1 MKIILNNK
9 DLFKKI
15 NLTKDLG
22 FVPTMGAIHDGHI
35 SLIKKSIKKCH
46 KTLVS
51 IFINPKQFN
60 KKDDFKKY
68 PKNINQDL
76 TILKRFNIDYV
87 FIPKINDV
95 YKYKRSKQ
103 IKLYRKD
110 KILCAKY
117 RKGHFEGVLDVMDR
131 LTKFINPKKIFM
143 GKKDFQQFILVKD
156 YIKKKYNI
164 KVIGC
169 PTIRDKNK
177 VALSSR
183 NFLLNQKELL
193 IASQIIKDLFNF
205 KKKFKKSKKIN
216 YYLKKKKID
225 LQNKYKIKIEYLEN
239 RKINNLKKTN
249 NFNQSKIFFAYYINQ
264 IRLIDNL

>member
-76 TILKRFNIDYV
+76 TILKKFNIDYV
-87 FIPKINDV
+87 LIPKINDV
-95 YKYKRSKQ
+95 YKYEKSKQ

-164 KVIGC
+164 KVIGS

-183 NFLLNQKELL
+183 NFLLNKKELF

-205 KKKFKKSKKIN
+205 KKKFRKSKKIN
-216 YYLKKKKID
+216 YYLKKKKIY

-239 RKINNLKKTN
+239 RKINNFKKIN
-249 NFNQSKIFFAYYINQ
+249 YFNQSKIFVAYYINQ
-264 IRLIDNL
+264 VRLIDNL

>member
-164 KVIGC
+164 RVIGC

-239 RKINNLKKTN
+239 RRINNLKKTN